1 MKRSKYQEMHVLLFW
16 TNQFFTLHHLC
27 LKGDRFLFWPFDN
40 IKLCTMPC
48 TPLKMRKGSP
58 PLSTCTKY
66 FGLKK
71 QNKLILN
78 NKENNTSG
86 NTTSKK
92 SIFQISYIEKLQSI
106 LFFILKF
113 MEWLGSVR
121 TRTGDIYLFFG
132 DVIFCNLFY
141 QRNML

>member
-1 MKRSKYQEMHVLLFW
+1 MIGLPIDTQQCVILFVLDWFDFVSFQLEIRILFFWRTFFSLQKIKRRKYQEMHVLLFW

-27 LKGDRFLFWPFDN
+27 LKGDRFPFWPFDN
-40 IKLCTMPC
+40 IKLCTMPS
-48 TPLKMRKGSP
+48 TPLKMRKGSS

-92 SIFQISYIEKLQSI
+92 SIFQISY
-106 LFFILKF
+106 
-113 MEWLGSVR
+113 M
-121 TRTGDIYLFFG
+121 
-132 DVIFCNLFY
+132 
-141 QRNML
+141 